1 MESRHKM
8 STFSNENHVT
18 RGFTSDAI
26 NEFAFRLNRF
36 VWSLAI
42 QTLMHAPKF
51 EEPTRFNLYF
61 KNIFDSQYL
70 FRSPVLCTKKIFLS
84 TAVSSFGYLFLL
96 YLLHSVDNHGS
107 RDSHLKMLTFSSVMK
122 IMENCRTKTS
132 FIYTVEN
139 IVTSYIVFFSAIIT
153 STICLLDLS

>member
-1 MESRHKM
+1 MQTPKY
-8 STFSNENHVT
+8 
-18 RGFTSDAI
+18 
-26 NEFAFRLNRF
+26 NRF

-96 YLLHSVDNHGS
+96 YLLHSVDIHPHPGP
-107 RDSHLKMLTFSSVMK
+107 FSSK
-122 IMENCRTKTS
+122 WNPKYIFSNCSKGVTKSSKCIS
-132 FIYTVEN
+132 FSIGDQKKSPPYLIYKKTLK
-139 IVTSYIVFFSAIIT
+139 
-153 STICLLDLS
+153 LLSNNGEWQDSQGL